1 MKLHLYLLVILISFF
16 SCNKDNGQEDYAY
29 FGGEI
34 INPTSDFVV
43 LSKANAVI
51 DTIQLD
57 QNNRFIYK
65 ITHLEPGMYTF
76 SHGSEIQTVLLEPHD
91 SIMFRLNTL
100 DFDESLVYTG
110 EGAKKNNYL
119 INEFLQNEIDE
130 KQVFKLC
137 QLDPIA
143 FEKQIEAIR
152 YRKSERLRNFKKKY
166 STSALFG
173 KIAQSN
179 IDYSYYASKE
189 IYPFVNYSFNKRH
202 VLNSLPKDFY
212 SYRTT
217 INYNNVSFNEYLNYS
232 SFLRS
237 NINNLALKKHF
248 EHSKDKRFN
257 STSLCYNLDKLN
269 IVDSLVSNPSIKNN
283 LLYFFTISYLT
294 KNKNI
299 PDDAAILQ
307 SFLSKSTNTK
317 DKEVLTNLV
326 QSLNNLRPGALFP
339 DIKVV
344 NAENAVLNI
353 YSLISRPTAIYF
365 WSHNFYDHFKESHRK
380 VSELK
385 HKYPEIDFIAINID
399 DNNFDTWINTLNSNH
414 IPLKNEFKFKNPEES
429 MHTLAVYPMTKV
441 MIIDKDNTIVNS
453 NTNMFANNFEEQ
465 LLGLINR

>member
-1 MKLHLYLLVILISFF
+1 MKLYFYLIVILLSFF
-16 SCNKDNGQEDYAY
+16 SCNKDNGQDDYA
-29 FGGEI
+29 FLGGEI
-34 INPTSDFVV
+34 INPNSNFVV
-43 LSKANAVI
+43 LSKADMVI
-51 DTIQLD
+51 DTIPLD
-57 QNNRFIYK
+57 QNNRFVYK
-65 ITHLEPGMYTF
+65 IMNLDPGMYTF

-137 QLDPIA
+137 QLDPTA
-143 FEKQIEAIR
+143 FEKQIETIR
-152 YRKSERLRNFKKKY
+152 NSKSERLKHFKNKY
-166 STSALFG
+166 HTSALFD

-179 IDYSYYASKE
+179 IDYSYYTSKE
-189 IYPFVNYSFNKRH
+189 IYPFVNYSFNKRN

-212 SYRTT
+212 NYRTN
-217 INYNNVSFNEYLNYS
+217 IEYNNVSFNEYLNYS

-237 NINNLALKKHF
+237 NFNNLALEKHF

-257 STSLCYNLDKLN
+257 STSLCYNIDKLN

-283 LLYFFTISYLT
+283 LLYYFTISFLT

-299 PDDAAILQ
+299 ENDGPILQ
-307 SFLSKSTNTK
+307 SFLSKSTDTK
-317 DKEVLTNLV
+317 DKEILTNLV
-326 QSLNNLRPGALFP
+326 QSLNNLRPGAQFP
-339 DIKVV
+339 NIKVV
-344 NAENAVLNI
+344 NSENAEFGIN
-353 YSLISRPTAIYF
+353 SLVSRPTAIYF

-380 VSELK
+380 VYELK
-385 HKYPEIDFIAINID
+385 NKYPEIDFIAINID
-399 DNNFDTWINTLNSNH
+399 DNNYKTWINTLNRNRF
-414 IPLKNEFKFKNPEES
+414 PLQNEYKFKNPEES
-429 MHTLAVYPMTKV
+429 MHTLAIYPMTKV
-441 MIIDKDNTIVNS
+441 MIVDKDNTIVNS